1 MRPARVRCNVQGM
14 TGSCPVRLTA
24 RSGGFGL
31 QGPALSVAAAAL
43 VLPLSAL
50 HGWLLWLR
58 ISQVRLLE
66 WGVALRWGVGALLL
80 LTLLALRRRGVPLFW
95 GRKALA
101 LWVLVL
107 LIHRTAPASAPEA
120 RVEGSVPPPLL
131 FVLPASAG
139 PLLLAG
145 GLLWARF
152 AERRARLFAPL
163 GAPVT
168 LLEAVVGPRA
178 AGFPVP
184 LFARPP
190 PA

>member
-1 MRPARVRCNVQGM
+1 M
-14 TGSCPVRLTA
+14 TGSRPVRLTA

-31 QGPALSVAAAAL
+31 QGRPLFSFAAAAL

-58 ISQVRLLE
+58 ISQGRLLE
-66 WGVALRWGVGALLL
+66 WGVALRWGMGALLL

-101 LWVLVL
+101 LWTLVL
-107 LIHRTAPASAPEA
+107 LIHWTAPASSAGA
-120 RVEGSVPPPLL
+120 RAEGPVPPPIL
-131 FVLPASAG
+131 FVLPASAW
-139 PLLLAG
+139 PLALAVR
-145 GLLWARF
+145 LLWARV
-152 AERRARLFAPL
+152 AEGRARMLAAPGSPL
-163 GAPVT
+163 G
-168 LLEAVVGPRA
+168 LLEGGGGPLA

>member
-1 MRPARVRCNVQGM
+1 M
-14 TGSCPVRLTA
+14 TGSRPVRLTA
-24 RSGGFGL
+24 HSGGFGL
-31 QGPALSVAAAAL
+31 QGRPLFSLAAAAL

-58 ISQVRLLE
+58 ISQGRLLE
-66 WGVALRWGVGALLL
+66 WGVAFRWGVGALLL

-101 LWVLVL
+101 LWTLVL
-107 LIHRTAPASAPEA
+107 LIHQTAPASAPGA
-120 RVEGSVPPPLL
+120 RMEGPVPPPLL

-139 PLLLAG
+139 PLALAA
-145 GLLWARF
+145 GLLWARW
-152 AERRARLFAPL
+152 AERRARLFTPQ
-163 GAPVT
+163 GSPFT
-168 LLEAVVGPRA
+168 LLEAGVGPLAPR
-178 AGFPVP
+178 FLVP